1 MPPVCL
7 PTPCRVRLLATCR
20 RLYALHDTSVCLWG
34 DAALHLASPRQAAQL
49 AAALAAARPTA
60 RRLALGQAPSA
71 ARGCSQEQ
79 AAATAALACA
89 LGGLGATLESLA
101 WAPGADPGAAL
112 AASWAP
118 GCLPQLRSLT
128 LLTRGPLT
136 LPAALGA
143 ALPTLRELCII
154 ERPARPSAPFFLGG
168 PAAGALAAGSSELA
182 LEPGCLPEGL
192 LRLELS
198 AAGLLALPGALARAT
213 ALTALRF
220 DNGGAPCS
228 LGGLSALRALRRL
241 ALPDAWPT
249 PGALEEVGRLP
260 ALECLELPCS
270 GGGHG
275 AAGVVG
281 GVGLGAVAAHHAAEV
296 AEVLQGMAALEGL
309 TELQL
314 GGWELEAVPAEL
326 LTMPSLRVRAAAC
339 VSRIAP
345 CPAAATGKQLGCA
358 GGMVLP
364 GADRLQCVRHSCAWR
379 PAQSYSGSHVWY
391 GTPHHPTPRPLT
403 GPLAPW
409 PLTLCRPYTLRP
421 TPACAWYPCPSWA
434 PTASSQPSP
443 WTPRP
448 RSTPCLRSA
457 ACRASRPSASATCA
471 AGACPGGTARW
482 GACGP
487 RCRRAAAPPCSACG
501 PGRAPPRRSRRRG
514 PPGWEGWWRL
524 GSDVLGGWE

>member
-1 MPPVCL
+1 M
-7 PTPCRVRLLATCR
+7 RLLATCR

-49 AAALAAARPTA
+49 AAALAAARPAA

-154 ERPARPSAPFFLGG
+154 ERLARPSAPFFLGG

-296 AEVLQGMAALEGL
+296 AEVLQGVAALEGL

-403 GPLAPW
+403 GPLAPH
-409 PLTLCRPYTLRP
+409 PLQALHLE
-421 TPACAWYPCPSWA
+421 AN
-434 PTASSQPSP
+434 
-443 WTPRP
+443 
-448 RSTPCLRSA
+448 PCLRLVPLPELGPDCQLTTLTLDASA
-457 ACRASRPSASATCA
+457 ALDSLPALRSMPRLAALRLSNMRSRGVPWRHSAVGRVWAALSAGGSASLQRVW
-471 AGACPGGTARW
+471 AGPGPSEEEQEA
-482 GACGP
+482 
-487 RCRRAAAPPCSACG
+487 RAA
-501 PGRAPPRRSRRRG
+501 
-514 PPGWEGWWRL
+514 RL
-524 GSDVLGGWE
+524 GGLVEAGE